1 MIVGRVF
8 PSARTT
14 ASAIESTAKGAT
26 GPEEAVE
33 TTNGAV
39 DDTGNSS
46 ERSPADKL
54 LLVERGGLGIV
65 YNQNKKKTSEER
77 GNEEPTQH
85 DSWRGNHGRRL
96 AKFCL
101 AVVVVGCFNTPTGNR
116 CTGPAKKPRYR
127 KSDHR
132 SVQLRVSDKR
142 VETNHNPAVETGRN
156 DKNCHG
162 RRTKNF

>member
-65 YNQNKKKTSEER
+65 YNQNKKKPAKSEETR
-77 GNEEPTQH
+77 NQRNTTAGEET
-85 DSWRGNHGRRL
+85 
-96 AKFCL
+96 
-101 AVVVVGCFNTPTGNR
+101 T
-116 CTGPAKKPRYR
+116 
-127 KSDHR
+127 
-132 SVQLRVSDKR
+132 
-142 VETNHNPAVETGRN
+142 VE
-156 DKNCHG
+156 D
-162 RRTKNF
+162 